1 MLSLSTS
8 SSKFIRRLAR
18 LIEFVG
24 GLVLI
29 YFVALLLMTN
39 IRPGTCSLY
48 QLVTRNY
55 LETGGYGHTLERFR
69 DLENYGDIDL
79 LFIGSSHCYRS
90 FDPRIFASS
99 GLTSF
104 NMGSTSQSPLN
115 TYYLLN
121 EYLNDLKPQLVIY
134 EVYFPIF
141 EGNGLESF
149 YDLLANVP
157 LSTEVVKMG
166 LATRHPHAV
175 NAITARLLSFSN
187 KHLSDIH
194 QKGISGDNYVSGGFV
209 SSKLVLADSSFG
221 EPRFLDIEKMQL
233 SYLKKVIRLVREGG
247 SDIMLVVAPMPDEWL
262 ANMMNYG
269 EVSDKIQSIADQMSV
284 PYYDFNRIVKLDTY
298 RHFSDTDHLNA
309 SGVEVFNC
317 VLIDTL
323 SSISSFAERLN
334 LDRSRTIAA
343 ELGGRSLPV
352 LR

>member
-1 MLSLSTS
+1 M
-8 SSKFIRRLAR
+8 
-18 LIEFVG
+18 
-24 GLVLI
+24 LI
-29 YFVALLLMTN
+29 YVIALLLMTN

-69 DLENYGDIDL
+69 DLQNYSDIDL

-99 GLTSF
+99 GLISF

-115 TYYLLN
+115 TFYLLSK
-121 EYLNDLKPQLVIY
+121 YLNDLNPQLVVY
-134 EVYFPIF
+134 EAYFPIF

-157 LSTEVVKMG
+157 LSTEVAKMG

-175 NAITARLLSFSN
+175 NAMIARFLSFPE
-187 KHLSDIH
+187 KR
-194 QKGISGDNYVSGGFV
+194 SGDRRQKEVPGDQYVSGGFV
-209 SSKLVLADSSFG
+209 SSRLVLTDSLFG
-221 EPRFLDIEKMQL
+221 EPRFLDIEKTQL
-233 SYLKKVIRLVREGG
+233 SYLKKVIRLVRESG

-269 EVSDKIQSIADQMSV
+269 EVSDKIQSIADKMSV
-284 PYYDFNRIVKLDTY
+284 PYYDFNRIMKLDTY

-334 LDRSRTIAA
+334 LDRSRTIAVKPD
-343 ELGGRSLPV
+343 GQPVPV